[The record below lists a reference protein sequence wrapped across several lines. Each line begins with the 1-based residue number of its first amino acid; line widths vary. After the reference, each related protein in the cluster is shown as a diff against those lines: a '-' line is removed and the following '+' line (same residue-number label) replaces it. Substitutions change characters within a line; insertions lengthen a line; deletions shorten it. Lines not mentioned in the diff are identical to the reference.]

1 MLLQAF
7 ELFAI
12 VGVAL
17 GGKVIQPVTP
27 YITPFEFC
35 SKLSPGSYCNPS
47 QWSRKVCSVLQ
58 HVYLFC
64 YRLCPPNNVCTVGET
79 TGSID
84 CVPNLWNPVNQLCL
98 GRPTDTS
105 FCFNNM
111 TVECDAGEMFLCPS
125 DLACKRRGRR
135 VSFRLL
141 CYWC

>member
-47 QWSRKVCSVLQ
+47 FPRSYVSCPNGLERYVLCCSMFICSVTGCVHLIMFVPLAKQ
-58 HVYLFC
+58 LARSTVYRIFGTL
-64 YRLCPPNNVCTVGET
+64 
-79 TGSID
+79 
-84 CVPNLWNPVNQLCL
+84 
-98 GRPTDTS
+98 
-105 FCFNNM
+105 
-111 TVECDAGEMFLCPS
+111 
-125 DLACKRRGRR
+125 
-135 VSFRLL
+135 
-141 CYWC
+141 